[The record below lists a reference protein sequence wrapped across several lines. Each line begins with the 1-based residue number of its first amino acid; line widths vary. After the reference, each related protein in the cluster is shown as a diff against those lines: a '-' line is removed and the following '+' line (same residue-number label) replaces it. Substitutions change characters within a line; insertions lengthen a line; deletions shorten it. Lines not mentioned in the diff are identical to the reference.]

1 VSARWPHVR
10 GIVLATAAGGGGVN
24 VADLARV
31 APEISAW
38 NQAETLPSRPTYAKS
53 AMISWLEMIQPRR
66 ADNSRWSPLI
76 DAAGSGRGRRAEPLG
91 VRGALYLTP
100 SIVPMLAQAE
110 EPDDGLARAEFSGA
124 CRLRRESRPRLTE
137 RPA

>member
-1 VSARWPHVR
+1 MPPSTGERA
-10 GIVLATAAGGGGVN
+10 LAACAQNCPRHRSGWRGVN

-53 AMISWLEMIQPRR
+53 AMISWLKMIQSRR

-91 VRGALYLTP
+91 VRGACT
-100 SIVPMLAQAE
+100 
-110 EPDDGLARAEFSGA
+110 
-124 CRLRRESRPRLTE
+124 
-137 RPA
+137 